1 MVSTKKDD
9 PVCSLEQHRVE
20 EIFKHHAD
28 NFEYLKK
35 LKRLS
40 KWFSPKKEGKLRD
53 EKESKERNI
62 RNSKCIRI
70 QKLSVRKK

>member
-1 MVSTKKDD
+1 MYPEGLDPD

-20 EIFKHHAD
+20 EIFKHHAE

-53 EKESKERNI
+53 EKKS
-62 RNSKCIRI
+62 
-70 QKLSVRKK
+70 